1 MWAWHGPY
9 RFKHVVFL
17 YYSNLL
23 SVYIWYDLRNILM
36 CVFYKSLIWLRS
48 LPCAS
53 FISRALMCLSTWV
66 CAIGSCF
73 WVFVYCYLIKDRLP
87 CSSTLSEHC
96 NWKQHTVISGWYS
109 ETSVYFLHHN
119 SLELASNCSLQS
131 DNGLRSLD
139 ENSVNSK
146 SWRLWGIT
154 NAFLSSQQHSVP
166 WKHTFTVSILHE
178 HAL

>member
-1 MWAWHGPY
+1 MKKKILTLNYYEQAIVSRSVAVMYKLSWYVIPLCEPNTGLIDL
-9 RFKHVVFL
+9 KHVVFL

-87 CSSTLSEHC
+87 CRSTLSEHC
-96 NWKQHTVISGWYS
+96 NWKQHTVIVAD
-109 ETSVYFLHHN
+109 TLMQVP
-119 SLELASNCSLQS
+119 SNF
-131 DNGLRSLD
+131 D
-139 ENSVNSK
+139 VK
-146 SWRLWGIT
+146 
-154 NAFLSSQQHSVP
+154 
-166 WKHTFTVSILHE
+166 
-178 HAL
+178 

>member
-1 MWAWHGPY
+1 M
-9 RFKHVVFL
+9 

-73 WVFVYCYLIKDRLP
+73 WVFVYCYLNKDRLP
-87 CSSTLSEHC
+87 CRSTLSENC
-96 NWKQHTVISGWYS
+96 NWIQHTVIVADES
-109 ETSVYFLHHN
+109 SVYFWNHN
-119 SLELASNCSLQS
+119 CLELHQICSLQS
-131 DNGLRSLD
+131 DNRPRSSD
-139 ENSVNSK
+139 ENSVYIK
-146 SWRLWGIT
+146 SWHLW
-154 NAFLSSQQHSVP
+154 
-166 WKHTFTVSILHE
+166 
-178 HAL
+178 ALPMPS

>member
-1 MWAWHGPY
+1 M
-9 RFKHVVFL
+9 

-87 CSSTLSEHC
+87 CRSTLSEHC
-96 NWKQHTVISGWYS
+96 KRKQHTVIVADTPRQACTF
-109 ETSVYFLHHN
+109 TSKICLNLH
-119 SLELASNCSLQS
+119 QIVPFKVTM
-131 DNGLRSLD
+131 DWD
-139 ENSVNSK
+139 
-146 SWRLWGIT
+146 LWMKKVCIANLGVCGHY